1 MPSLEWNRRW
11 GAAFAPFK
19 ARHPDR
25 TYGIQWG
32 DPELR
37 GWRYM
42 LHALFHRGSSPGP
55 LYKVVD
61 RYIRPYVAAGATVL
75 EIGCGG
81 GRWTRY
87 LVNAGR
93 LIAVD
98 IDPVFFAPLRAR
110 FPQAKLEFYQ
120 SSGFELTGIADD
132 SVDYVFSFGT
142 FVHIEPDGIAAY
154 FAELKRVLRAGGK
167 AVIQYAAK
175 EKRAGYKEKTFSSM
189 TAARMEAMAP
199 MPILIHDRWLL
210 NHSNIVVMEKPQDV
224 ASRFSGL
231 C

>member
-19 ARHPDR
+19 TRHPDH

-37 GWRYM
+37 GWRY
-42 LHALFHRGSSPGP
+42 ALQRILHRGASPGP
-55 LYKVVD
+55 LYKVID
-61 RYIRPYVAAGATVL
+61 RYIRPYVTSDTTVL

-87 LVNAGR
+87 LIGAR
-93 LIAVD
+93 KLIAVD

-110 FPQAKLEFYQ
+110 FPQAQLEFYQ
-120 SSGFELTGIADD
+120 SSGFELADIPD
-132 SVDYVFSFGT
+132 ESIDYVFSFGT

-154 FAELKRVLRAGGK
+154 LAEIKRVLRPGGQ

-175 EKRAGYKEKTFSSM
+175 EKRAGYKEKTFSAM
-189 TAARMEAMAP
+189 TAQRMEAIVP
-199 MPILIHDRWLL
+199 LPIIVHDTRLL
-210 NHSNIVVMEKPQDV
+210 NHSNIAVMKKLPI
-224 ASRFSGL
+224 APS
-231 C
+231 